1 MELDLQYKIR
11 NTKNYYNYLKEN
23 SWWIKDLNRDKNN
36 FKKFSEYLKG
46 KYELKVSDKIN
57 SAIDNIN
64 IISSLLNAIK

>member
-11 NTKNYYNYLKEN
+11 NAKNYYNYLKEN

-36 FKKFSEYLKG
+36 FKKFSEYLKD

-64 IISSLLNAIK
+64 IISTLLNAIK

>member
-23 SWWIKDLNRDKNN
+23 SWWIKNLNRDKNN
-36 FKKFSEYLKG
+36 FKKFSEYLKDR
-46 KYELKVSDKIN
+46 YELKVSDKIN

-64 IISSLLNAIK
+64 IISTLLNAIK